1 MKGLNEYL
9 NSGILEMYVLG
20 LTSEEENKG
29 LQQMIHQYPELNAEL
44 DAITK
49 ALIFKAE
56 VGVNPLNSTIKPM
69 LLAVID
75 YTERLKNGE
84 KPTTPP
90 IISETSSIS
99 DYSVWLNREDMA
111 LQEDANEIEVKLINH
126 KPKLMTAIV
135 WIKHEAPYEI
145 HTDVYEKFLVVEG
158 SCDIVT
164 DKGVHS
170 LVSGQCL
177 TLPLNLGHSVKVTSD
192 IPCKVI
198 LQRVAA

>member
-9 NSGILEMYVLG
+9 NSGILELYVLG
-20 LTSEEENKG
+20 LTSEEENKDV
-29 LQQMIHQYPELNAEL
+29 QQMIHQYPELNTEL
-44 DAITK
+44 DAITQ
-49 ALIFKAE
+49 ALILKAE
-56 VGVNPLNSTIKPM
+56 EGVKPLNSTIKPM
-69 LLAVID
+69 ILAVID
-75 YTERLKNGE
+75 YTERLKKGE

-90 IISETSSIS
+90 IINETSSIS
-99 DYSVWLNREDMA
+99 DYSTWLNRQDMTLKEDVN
-111 LQEDANEIEVKLINH
+111 DIEVKLINYQ
-126 KPKLMTAIV
+126 PKLMTAIV

-145 HTDVYEKFLVVEG
+145 HTDVYEKFLVIEG

-170 LVSGQCL
+170 LVAGQCL